1 MYTLAVFVVSSKY
14 FCLSLVLKY
23 LSILKIR
30 HLWKQC
36 YSYTNIFFWCDS
48 ILKIYIRILV
58 NSSRLCFKISLFF
71 K

>member
-30 HLWKQC
+30 HLWKHI
-36 YSYTNIFFWCDS
+36 NAIVA
-48 ILKIYIRILV
+48 LKLSFGVIAY
-58 NSSRLCFKISLFF
+58 
-71 K
+71 